1 MALKEK
7 FSKLTAL
14 ILMILSLGWFL
25 IPSISTFY
33 KNWSFEWEPLILV
46 LSLFFGIIGIEIF
59 EIVGNKEKI
68 FDDVSEAAP
77 MIKKLI
83 QIHEKT
89 HYLKIIVSTGG
100 LTIDAYLRDLLENH
114 TGRLDISINFL
125 KFDNKFYHLLPGSWP
140 NETIITIETIE
151 KLIKNKSN
159 ITFNYKY
166 YNYLP
171 CIQGVLIDEVH
182 LFVGFFSWKNGEN
195 RFANQN
201 NIYTYYKLSKRT
213 KKHFGVFN
221 NWFYGP
227 HTDEESKVT

>member
-1 MALKEK
+1 MELKEK

-14 ILMILSLGWFL
+14 ILMIFSLGWFL

-33 KNWSFEWEPLILV
+33 NNWAFEWEPLILF
-46 LSLFFGIIGIEIF
+46 LSFFFVIIGIEIS
-59 EIVGNKEKI
+59 EIVINKEKI
-68 FDDVSEAAP
+68 FDDVPEAAP

-83 QIHEKT
+83 KNHKKK

-114 TGRLDISINFL
+114 TGMLDISISFL
-125 KFDNKFYHLLPGSWP
+125 KSDNKFCHLLPESWP
-140 NETIITIETIE
+140 NETNLTIETIK
-151 KLIKNKSN
+151 KLIGNKSN

-166 YNYLP
+166 YDYLP

-182 LFVGFFSWKNGEN
+182 LFVGFFSWKNGES

-201 NIYTYYKLSKRT
+201 NIYTYYKDSKRT
-213 KKHFGVFN
+213 EKHFVVFN
-221 NWFYGP
+221 NWFYGSL
-227 HTDEESKVT
+227 TNV